1 MTKIDLIQ
9 RMSDIGWIVTSQ
21 EKLIFTR
28 NFGGRKRG
36 RSITIMFSHSGNTNH
51 VTMFHPFYNFYSTI
65 SHFKSAYEDRRLS
78 LNKNF
83 LIKIIK
89 EFKREG
95 IWDVVINKDFL
106 AVNDFNKKSSKAKI
120 RTELKELLS

>member
-1 MTKIDLIQ
+1 
-9 RMSDIGWIVTSQ
+9 MSDIGWTVVNETI
-21 EKLIFTR
+21 LIFTR

-36 RSITIMFSHSGNTNH
+36 RSITITFSYSSDHIIIYHPSYS
-51 VTMFHPFYNFYSTI
+51 FHCTT
-65 SHFKSAYEDRRLS
+65 SHFKSVHEDRRLS

-95 IWDVVINKDFL
+95 IWDVILNKDFL